1 MHLSLAAD
9 SVPAFWQVARGMPPM
24 SWTSKFAADDEAC
37 ISTHLVGQPAC
48 GYFRWLPFMKV
59 MTSYGFA
66 KAIGTLYFQNAAA
79 ENPKMRIVAASPG
92 STHSS
97 SAANGTPTIMQYF
110 GMHTQM
116 WLMSFF
122 GMSHAPPVAAQRYM
136 DVLLTPDNLKDKAP
150 SGTFLA
156 GSGTFGG
163 HLVDQAPWYPQLWT
177 NKKLQQAAAA
187 AVRKAITQ

>member
-9 SVPAFWQVARGMPPM
+9 SVPAFWQVARGMAPFGY
-24 SWTSKFAADDEAC
+24 TAKFAADDEAC

-92 STHSS
+92 STHST

-116 WLMSFF
+116 WLMSFV
-122 GMSHAPPVAAQRYM
+122 GMSHAPSVAAQRYL
-136 DVLLTPDNLKDKAP
+136 DVLLLAGKAP

-156 GSGTFGG
+156 SSGVFEGE
-163 HLVDQAPWYPQLWT
+163 LVDQAPWYPQLWT